1 MGAVFRSHMARKD
14 IRFLLLLALT
24 VLLILSTEAA
34 SSERTWIFSGA
45 ELKSAIEGNYAPETS
60 DPETRRLISAA
71 KASAYIAGVAD
82 FTSGGKWCGAGE
94 VAPHEIKDR
103 VYTYLGDLS
112 AEQLNANAAT
122 LVLAALEHSLP
133 CQTTKN

>member
-1 MGAVFRSHMARKD
+1 M
-14 IRFLLLLALT
+14 LALII
-24 VLLILSTEAA
+24 VLLPNTDAV
-34 SSERTWIFSGA
+34 SSDRTWIFSGS
-45 ELKSAIEGNYAPETS
+45 ELKSGIEGNYAQETS
-60 DPETRRLISAA
+60 DPEARRLISSA

-103 VYTYLGDLS
+103 VYTYLSDLS
-112 AEQLNANAAT
+112 AEQLSANAAT

-133 CQTTKN
+133 CQNR